1 MSNEKEEEQTNGYL
15 LIFSKLKHK
24 VKTFFKNNSFTK
36 NNF

>member
-1 MSNEKEEEQTNGYL
+1 MSNEKEEEQTNGY
-15 LIFSKLKHK
+15 FFKLKHK